1 MAIEFAP
8 KKGMILMCDFSGYK
22 LPEIIKVRPVVVISP
37 NYLSRGN
44 LATVVPFS
52 TTPPSKAK
60 KYHCCM
66 PNHILKNG
74 SDVWAKCDMLATVG
88 YARLDR
94 VKTDKRRYETLYVSP
109 EELADI
115 MKGVAFS
122 LGIDI

>member
-22 LPEIIKVRPVVVISP
+22 LPEIIKRRPVVVVSP
-37 NYLSRGN
+37 NYLRRGN

-52 TTPPSKAK
+52 TTPPSKPMK
-60 KYHCCM
+60 HHCCM
-66 PNHILKNG
+66 PNHILKDG
-74 SDVWAKCDMLATVG
+74 SEVWAKCDMLATVG

-94 VKTDKRRYETLYVSP
+94 VKTDKRRFETLYVSD
-109 EELADI
+109 EEFSSI
-115 MKGVAFS
+115 MKAVAFS